1 MIRRNRD
8 CARGERNMEEK
19 GGKGG
24 GRKANLHTLQTRA
37 NPWFTC
43 LDRYSSSRALF
54 RQGTSS
60 GGPLFLLLLPVKIIP
75 LSFLFPFYF
84 FLKFTRLSMLVKTEG
99 FSLGRGTRVKDGEIQ
114 KLQWALLK
122 LSKQTEPVSAA
133 SDISWTYSLD
143 LVDSLK
149 PAGSPPVRFLRM
161 CSSAWDAKESDG
173 SRRNCE
179 SVTAEMKVLALCRRC
194 KSFARCRPLWM
205 CFKDLQT

>member
-1 MIRRNRD
+1 
-8 CARGERNMEEK
+8 
-19 GGKGG
+19 
-24 GRKANLHTLQTRA
+24 
-37 NPWFTC
+37 
-43 LDRYSSSRALF
+43 
-54 RQGTSS
+54 
-60 GGPLFLLLLPVKIIP
+60 
-75 LSFLFPFYF
+75 
-84 FLKFTRLSMLVKTEG
+84 MLVKTEG

-149 PAGSPPVRFLRM
+149 PAGSLPVRFLRM

-179 SVTAEMKVLALCRRC
+179 SVTAEMKVLALCRRR

-205 CFKDLQT
+205 CFKDLQTWSAVFKKQDLVLNLFPLLVCFHSPGLQASIGPRPPTDPGQSASKWACNFIGQSRLQRRFFAKKAKQKQTKHK

>member
-1 MIRRNRD
+1 MRE
-8 CARGERNMEEK
+8 EREIWRK
-19 GGKGG
+19 RGGKVKAGELIFIHSKP
-24 GRKANLHTLQTRA
+24 GRTPGSPAWIDTLPRVHSPDRA
-37 NPWFTC
+37 HP
-43 LDRYSSSRALF
+43 
-54 RQGTSS
+54 
-60 GGPLFLLLLPVKIIP
+60 LLLPVKIIP

-84 FLKFTRLSMLVKTEG
+84 FLKFTCLSMLVKTEG

-179 SVTAEMKVLALCRRC
+179 SVTAEMKVLALCRRR
-194 KSFARCRPLWM
+194 KSFARCRLLWM